1 MLRLF
6 SSMGILNQI
15 MLILAATTAIVIG
28 VSAVRYVCFVD
39 TRSCLVVLIDHKL
52 QIFLSDSKD
61 EFNYEDDDAIYA
73 FYGASRK
80 RGAGSKR
87 SVIKIRGPGG

>member
-28 VSAVRYVCFVD
+28 VSAVRY
-39 TRSCLVVLIDHKL
+39 
-52 QIFLSDSKD
+52 IFLSDSKD

>member
-28 VSAVRYVCFVD
+28 VSAVRY
-39 TRSCLVVLIDHKL
+39 
-52 QIFLSDSKD
+52 IFLSDSKD

-87 SVIKIRGPGG
+87 SRLRNDIYQLDNRYERRDSILRLSIL

>member
-1 MLRLF
+1 MLHLF

-15 MLILAATTAIVIG
+15 MLLLAAMTAIVIG
-28 VSAVRYVCFVD
+28 VSAVRY
-39 TRSCLVVLIDHKL
+39 
-52 QIFLSDSKD
+52 IFLSDSKD

-80 RGAGSKR
+80 RGAGR
-87 SVIKIRGPGG
+87 EFDIT

>member
-28 VSAVRYVCFVD
+28 VSAVRY
-39 TRSCLVVLIDHKL
+39 
-52 QIFLSDSKD
+52 IFLSDSKD

-80 RGAGSKR
+80 RGAGRMKR
-87 SVIKIRGPGG
+87 RLRNDIYQLDNRYERRDSILRLSIL

>member
-28 VSAVRYVCFVD
+28 VSAVRY
-39 TRSCLVVLIDHKL
+39 
-52 QIFLSDSKD
+52 IFLSDSKD

-80 RGAGSKR
+80 RGAGRMKR
-87 SVIKIRGPGG
+87 VSFDI